1 VQLLLSSLGGAALG
15 AFAVFALMRRAI
27 ARARRESIAAT
38 EAAKS
43 ERAQLRARQT
53 QELQQVEATL
63 RAEADAARAQLAAAR
78 EQQRQETDAREAAEH
93 AEQTAVE
100 PEPSEM
106 ARAFSRDLATIV
118 SGIEGGTFRL
128 IESTPS
134 LRAQGDAVESLWLAI
149 RRLRRFHG
157 KVAAYS
163 HAPHPTPGS
172 VQIDR
177 LLTSLREELSS
188 SALGL
193 QISWN
198 LPQPSLRLCGDHDD
212 LLLALTLATTALHHL
227 ERGAM
232 RLLVQVEPSFEGAQ
246 PEAHVQLVLE
256 RDESLDTPS
265 RPHSPSASFLVARTA
280 AAHLLRA
287 YGATM
292 TFAHEPGHEA
302 SAVVQIPLQTGDEE
316 TEFAAEQDAR
326 AHQAEHADASAAEA
340 NSAQDEPIVT
350 IPRAHRYGG
359 VLVLEEDAS
368 VRNMLATE
376 LKAQG
381 RAVFACPD
389 GAAARSLIQ
398 ATPERF
404 EVLVV
409 DHVGRLDA
417 GDMLAST
424 VTKLC
429 PELRVFVLS
438 EVRPG
443 RVPSQLADRVTEIR
457 KPFGVRELRR
467 ALAAA
472 LTV

>member
-1 VQLLLSSLGGAALG
+1 MVGAALG
-15 AFAVFALMRRAI
+15 AVVAYALLRRAVKRAQQETQRAVET
-27 ARARRESIAAT
+27 ARL
-38 EAAKS
+38 
-43 ERAQLRARQT
+43 ERAQLRAKQT
-53 QELQQVEATL
+53 EELRSTEAAL
-63 RAEADAARAQLAAAR
+63 AKEADSLRLQIAQLEQRAQRDSA
-78 EQQRQETDAREAAEH
+78 EREAAEN
-93 AEQTAVE
+93 AEQTPVD
-100 PEPSEM
+100 PEPSDM

-118 SGIEGGTFRL
+118 SAIEGGTFRL
-128 IESTPS
+128 IESTPT

-157 KVAAYS
+157 KVAAYAQ
-163 HAPHPTPGS
+163 APHPTPGS
-172 VQIDR
+172 VPIDR

-212 LLLALTLATTALHHL
+212 LLLALTLTTTALHQL

-232 RLLVQVEPSFEGAQ
+232 RLLVQVEPSFEGER

-256 RDESLDTPS
+256 RDESLDAPL
-265 RPHSPSASFLVARTA
+265 RADSPSASFLVARTA

-292 TFAHEPGHEA
+292 TLAHEPGHEA

-326 AHQAEHADASAAEA
+326 AHQAETDAANGDAEA
-340 NSAQDEPIVT
+340 AQAEPVVT
-350 IPRAHRYGG
+350 IPRAHRFGG
-359 VLVLEEDAS
+359 VLVLEEDAN
-368 VRNMLATE
+368 VRSMLATE

-404 EVLVV
+404 EILVV

-417 GDMLAST
+417 GDLLAST
-424 VTKLC
+424 VARLC
-429 PELRVFVLS
+429 PDLRVFVLS
-438 EVRPG
+438 EVRRD
-443 RVPSQLADRVTEIR
+443 RVPSQLLDRVTEIR

>member
-1 VQLLLSSLGGAALG
+1 
-15 AFAVFALMRRAI
+15 
-27 ARARRESIAAT
+27 
-38 EAAKS
+38 
-43 ERAQLRARQT
+43 
-53 QELQQVEATL
+53 
-63 RAEADAARAQLAAAR
+63 
-78 EQQRQETDAREAAEH
+78 
-93 AEQTAVE
+93 
-100 PEPSEM
+100 
-106 ARAFSRDLATIV
+106 
-118 SGIEGGTFRL
+118 
-128 IESTPS
+128 
-134 LRAQGDAVESLWLAI
+134 
-149 RRLRRFHG
+149 
-157 KVAAYS
+157 
-163 HAPHPTPGS
+163 

-177 LLTSLREELSS
+177 LLTSLREDLSS

-232 RLLVQVEPSFEGAQ
+232 RLLVHVEPSFEGAH

-256 RDESLDTPS
+256 RDESLDSPL
-265 RPHSPSASFLVARTA
+265 RADAPSASFLVARTA
-280 AAHLLRA
+280 AVHLLRA

-326 AHQAEHADASAAEA
+326 AHQPETDAGNGAMDP
-340 NSAQDEPIVT
+340 AQAEPIVA
-350 IPRAHRYGG
+350 IPRAHRFGG

-368 VRNMLATE
+368 VRSMLATE

-404 EVLVV
+404 EILVV

-417 GDMLAST
+417 GDLLAST
-424 VTKLC
+424 VSRLC
-429 PELRVFVLS
+429 PDLRVFVLS
-438 EVRPG
+438 EVRAD
-443 RVPSQLADRVTEIR
+443 RVPSQLRDRVTEIR